1 MQALSGI
8 EGATYEVL
16 PSHHSDPFR
25 DQVVRAYEDSAGDW
39 QKVLG
44 EQLHFQWGVFGHPD
58 APRAVSLD
66 EAGLSYLERQLAI
79 ATQDG
84 AGDTTLR
91 RVLDVG
97 CGWGATLRHL
107 AQVFPDCPRVDGMN
121 VSAEQLAHCADLVRD
136 VPRPDRVHLYLCDA
150 ADIAELPDPE
160 QPYDLVVARGVI
172 THLPPRV
179 YETAVEALARRM
191 RPGSL
196 LLVSETLYSEDFLA
210 HESGLPADTD
220 HLALGHRKSLR
231 YLTDVL
237 REGGFRIRDDR
248 VLPSPEDAARW
259 VLELK
264 SNIDVH
270 FPETAHPPLE
280 AIRRMA
286 SDLAVALLQRRVSV
300 HSILAERAPV

>member
-1 MQALSGI
+1 MNGI
-8 EGATYEVL
+8 DEPTYEVL

-25 DQVVRAYEDSAGDW
+25 DHVVRAYEDSAGDW

-58 APRAVSLD
+58 APRPVSLD
-66 EAGLSYLERQLAI
+66 EAGLRHLERQLTL
-79 ATQDG
+79 ATG
-84 AGDTTLR
+84 MGPGHTTPR
-91 RVLDVG
+91 RILDVG

-107 AQVFPDCPRVDGMN
+107 AQVFPDCPRLDGVN
-121 VSAEQLAHCADLVRD
+121 ISAEQLAHCADLVRD
-136 VPRPDRVHLYLCDA
+136 VLRPGRVHLYLCDA

-172 THLPPRV
+172 THLPPQV
-179 YETAVEALARRM
+179 YETATEAMARRM

-196 LLVSETLYSEDFLA
+196 LVVSETLYSEEFLA
-210 HESGLPADTD
+210 REPRPPADAD

-231 YLTDVL
+231 YITDVM
-237 REGGFRIRDDR
+237 RDSGFRVRDER
-248 VLPSPEDAARW
+248 VLPCPEDAARW

-270 FPETAHPPLE
+270 FPEEASPPLE

-286 SDLAVALLQRRVSV
+286 TDLAVALLRQEASV
-300 HSILAERAPV
+300 HSIVAEKGPA